1 MLEEGGVFAPQRQ
14 KIQKTRELVE
24 RRKTRRRRKGEFTYR
39 EKSFLRCPSTQTD
52 AEADGGKLA
61 ESRRKREIRQYV
73 SREDR
78 HEENKD

>member
-1 MLEEGGVFAPQRQ
+1 MPPNVRRYKKQESLLKEE
-14 KIQKTRELVE
+14 
-24 RRKTRRRRKGEFTYR
+24 KTRRRRKGEFTYR